1 MSTDSKFNSF
11 QITAYK
17 DVDCS
22 QNVTPKS
29 QPAKA
34 FDSSKLMY
42 IFPFNPS
49 SVKIQGQHHFN
60 LTQPTGFGG
69 LNPKFISIKPRL
81 INIELIVDPG
91 AQPNFMYA
99 ESTGLPVKETKL
111 TLSERIEIFEDIVG
125 YESTTHRPHYLLLTW
140 GDTINL
146 KTTLKEYQIV
156 YGRFSAKGVPTRATI
171 QAQFLEVV
179 STSSMLSQ
187 QSRQSPDVSHQIEI
201 KDGDNIINLCEKIY
215 GNSKYYIEI
224 AKINGLKSIRNVKIG
239 DILFFP
245 PLK

>member
-1 MSTDSKFNSF
+1 MSDQNIFNSF

-22 QNVTPKS
+22 QSVTPKS

-42 IFPFNPS
+42 KFPFNPS
-49 SVKIQGQHHFN
+49 SVKIQANHHYN

-81 INIELIVDPG
+81 VNVELIVDPG

-99 ESTGLPVKETKL
+99 VSTGLPVKETEL
-111 TLSERIEIFEDIVG
+111 TLNERIQIFEDIVG

-146 KTTLKEYQIV
+146 KTTIKEYQIV
-156 YGRFSAKGVPTRATI
+156 YGRFNIKGVPTRAI
-171 QAQFLEVV
+171 IYAQFIEVI
-179 STSSMLSQ
+179 STSSMLSK
-187 QSRQSPDVSHQIEI
+187 QSRQSPDVSHQVEI
-201 KDGDNIINLCEKIY
+201 KEGDNIFNLCEKIY
-215 GNSKYYIEI
+215 GDSKYYIEI
-224 AKINGLKSIRNVKIG
+224 AKINGLKSIRNIKIG
-239 DILFFP
+239 DFLFFP